1 MYYDFTSEDRRI
13 IRWALQK
20 LNSDLD
26 MKETKW
32 FLSSYGVDRVK
43 EKDMTNLS
51 FKIVD
56 VIKKIDD
63 AY

>member
-1 MYYDFTSEDRRI
+1 
-13 IRWALQK
+13 
-20 LNSDLD
+20 

-32 FLSSYGVDRVK
+32 FLSSYGVDNVK